1 MAILI
6 DGYDGIEE
14 VARGGFG
21 VVYRARHVQ
30 FDRVVAVKV
39 LSQMEADDDAAMRW
53 ERECRAMGALSW
65 HPNIVVVYDL
75 GVTDDNHPY
84 LSMEFLDR
92 GSLADRIMAQGPL
105 PWADAVSMIIQ
116 VSGALQAA
124 HDAEVLH
131 RDIKPENILVGL
143 YGEAKLTDFGLATG
157 DNTMHTAAGM
167 ASFTLAHASPE
178 ALAGERVSTSG
189 DVYSL
194 GSTLYHLLAGRA
206 PYVRSTDENLLA
218 AVQRVINDP
227 VPDLRPLGVPD
238 SVAVVIEAAM
248 AKDPAA
254 RPQAPAELGR
264 ALQRVQQT
272 LGLPVTELRLDPRGG
287 AGAPLVPPPLNDV
300 DQSGATV
307 TVATAGLVPE
317 GVDDSGATITV
328 ATAGLV
334 PEGVDASGA
343 TVTIATAAL
352 AGVAQDAPPVPS
364 VEPAAPPLPPMAP
377 RESAP
382 PATTPPPPGPSATP
396 GGPPAGGPPAGG
408 PPAGGPPAG
417 GPPATA
423 DKKRS
428 KAPLLIGLAVII
440 VLVIV
445 GAVVLASGGDDDGGA
460 DVAVGGGGGDDDD
473 DDDGDGGGGEVAG
486 DEVGTVVASITVGAT
501 PRGVAVDDGAAWVAN
516 REDGTVSRV
525 DTAKDEV
532 SATVDVGEGPR
543 DVAVGLGSVWVTSLE
558 AAEVARLD
566 PADGTVLDTI
576 AFAGGPQAVTTAAG
590 LVWVTDREDST
601 VVAIDPDSLEQVD
614 EIEVGAD
621 PSSVVADG
629 DEFLW
634 VTNREDGTLSK
645 IDLGA
650 GSVAD
655 TIDVG
660 DQPAEAAVDGDSVWL
675 ASEGTSSVL
684 RIDKASGEV
693 VATIDL
699 GVRVGGVAID
709 DQGNPWVD
717 GLSALIRIDPASNE
731 VVGQV
736 DIGGE
741 LREVAAGEGS
751 LWTVP
756 HDGVILTRVEPG

>member
-1 MAILI
+1 MAIRI
-6 DGYDGIEE
+6 DGYDDIEE

-21 VVYRARHVQ
+21 VVYKARHVN
-30 FDRVVAVKV
+30 FDRIVALKV
-39 LSQMEADDDAAMRW
+39 LSELEANDDRARRW

-75 GVTDDNHPY
+75 GATADNHPF
-84 LSMEFLDR
+84 LSMELLDR
-92 GSLADRIMAQGPL
+92 GSLADRIMAEGPL

-124 HDAEVLH
+124 HDAGVLH

-157 DNTMHTAAGM
+157 DGAVQTAAGM

-178 ALAGERVSTSG
+178 ALAGERVTTSG

-194 GSTLYHLLAGRA
+194 GSTLFHLLAGRA
-206 PYVRSTDENLLA
+206 PFVRSTDENLLA

-238 SVAVVIEAAM
+238 AVAVVVEAAM
-248 AKDPAA
+248 AKDPDA
-254 RPQAPAELGR
+254 RPQAPAEVGR
-264 ALQRVQQT
+264 ALQQAQQT

-287 AGAPLVPPPLNDV
+287 EGAPSVPPPLGSV
-300 DQSGATV
+300 DQSGATLTGAATPPPVSDTGPPPGAVDDAGATV
-307 TVATAGLVPE
+307 TVATSDLVPGE
-317 GVDDSGATITV
+317 TAPAALGQGGVDESGVTVTV
-328 ATAGLV
+328 AAAASPAPVVEVPAVPSSVPGPPPPPPDPPPASPPGGAPAAG
-334 PEGVDASGA
+334 
-343 TVTIATAAL
+343 
-352 AGVAQDAPPVPS
+352 PPVG
-364 VEPAAPPLPPMAP
+364 
-377 RESAP
+377 AP
-382 PATTPPPPGPSATP
+382 PA
-396 GGPPAGGPPAGG
+396 PAEQN
-408 PPAGGPPAG
+408 
-417 GPPATA
+417 
-423 DKKRS
+423 KRS
-428 KAPLLIGLAVII
+428 KAPLLLLGVAA
-440 VLVIV
+440 VLVLLV
-445 GAVVLASGGDDDGGA
+445 VAAAVLLS
-460 DVAVGGGGGDDDD
+460 GGGGDDGDD
-473 DDDGDGGGGEVAG
+473 DADGGGGEG
-486 DEVGTVVASITVGAT
+486 GGEVVDGEAGTVVASISVGAT

-516 REDGTVSRV
+516 RDDGTVSRV
-525 DTAKDEV
+525 DTGADEV
-532 SATVDVGEGPR
+532 TATVEVGEGPR

-576 AFAGGPQAVTTAAG
+576 AFDGGPQSVTTAAG
-590 LVWVTDREDST
+590 LVWVTDRADST
-601 VVAIDPDSLEQVD
+601 VVALDPDTLEQVD
-614 EIEVGAD
+614 EIQVGAD

-650 GSVAD
+650 GEVVD

-660 DQPAEAAVDGDSVWL
+660 NQPAEAAVDGDSVWL
-675 ASEGTSSVL
+675 AVEGTSSVL
-684 RIDKASGEV
+684 RIAKDSGEV

-717 GLSALIRIDPASNE
+717 GLSALIRLDPDTNE

-736 DIGGE
+736 DVGGE

-756 HDGVILTRVEPG
+756 HDGVVLTRVDPT